1 MSKDQLKAHLVVA
14 IGGRVAEEMIFGKD
28 KITSGAASDI
38 QAVTNIAKKMVTE
51 WGMSEKLGMLRYNND
66 SEEVF
71 LGHSVAQSKN
81 LSDSTA
87 KIIDD
92 EVRLLAVNLV
102 RITQA
107 LGGNYTV
114 LINGNM
120 VQITS
125 ENADALGFEID
136 TENIETTSGDIEQ
149 QIWDQLKTCYDP
161 EIPVNIVELGLIY
174 DLRIEEIEKG
184 KSVEIKMTLTAPGC
198 GMGPVIADEVDRKVN
213 GIDGIENV
221 SVELVWEPMWSRDM
235 MSEEAQLELGML

>member
-1 MSKDQLKAHLVVA
+1 MNQKPSEPIPLLRDVDAYVVP
-14 IGGRVAEEMIFGKD
+14 
-28 KITSGAASDI
+28 SG
-38 QAVTNIAKKMVTE
+38 
-51 WGMSEKLGMLRYNND
+51 
-66 SEEVF
+66 
-71 LGHSVAQSKN
+71 
-81 LSDSTA
+81 
-87 KIIDD
+87 D
-92 EVRLLAVNLV
+92 EVRLLAGNLV

-136 TENIETTSGDIEQ
+136 TENIETTSGDVEQ

-174 DLRIEEIEKG
+174 DLRIEETEKG
-184 KSVEIKMTLTAPGC
+184 KSVKIKMTLTAPGC
-198 GMGPVIADEVDRKVN
+198 GRGPVIADEVDRKVN